1 MYSKGTNVKSFETES
16 GGDTDRSISS
26 TKHGGSMAN
35 SVLRFN
41 DVSFEVGKGDKKR
54 NLLENINGKV
64 KWGRKFLSH
73 KHLALT
79 ILLQLTL
86 TQTSFCKD
94 VLAVMGPSGAG

>member
-1 MYSKGTNVKSFETES
+1 MSFSKGTTVKSFDTES
-16 GGDTDRSISS
+16 AGDIDRSMSS

-64 KWGRKFLSH
+64 KWGRKFYLT
-73 KHLALT
+73 KCITLT
-79 ILLQLTL
+79 IPLNFDPHVSPLL
-86 TQTSFCKD
+86 
-94 VLAVMGPSGAG
+94 